1 MNIAPLAL
9 LLMILW
15 LFSPDKQLFAIAS
28 VLLLFLAKA
37 SWRHDEPKI
46 IFFGVIFYWLT
57 VCTLM
62 FYGIFVGKPMIE
74 LSQTP
79 STFIYTTN
87 LALFATLTY
96 S

>member
-46 IFFGVIFYWLT
+46 IFFGVIFY
-57 VCTLM
+57 
-62 FYGIFVGKPMIE
+62 
-74 LSQTP
+74 
-79 STFIYTTN
+79 
-87 LALFATLTY
+87 
-96 S
+96 